1 MIMKFEKRY
10 QLNVEL
16 SRNLAATFDW
26 TMDHPQAQSYPL
38 GDIPDGSSSLWVNTA
53 PGWFLSY
60 IYMPDDRVL
69 YLRTNS
75 PHSVP
80 RFHL

>member
-26 TMDHPQAQSYPL
+26 TMDHPQAQSYP
-38 GDIPDGSSSLWVNTA
+38 
-53 PGWFLSY
+53 
-60 IYMPDDRVL
+60 
-69 YLRTNS
+69 
-75 PHSVP
+75 
-80 RFHL
+80 